1 MCCRV
6 LALLGVLSTGAM
18 LAAEPRE
25 PALTERDRATSET
38 APRRPWPF
46 KGLLGRRE
54 VATQE

>member
-1 MCCRV
+1 MPS
-6 LALLGVLSTGAM
+6 AW
-18 LAAEPRE
+18 
-25 PALTERDRATSET
+25 ALTERDRAASET